1 MINFSGQTRCSTCE
15 RVYII
20 TIFQYLK
27 RVRSLCYRISWIP
40 TVPQTS
46 VFPSAMAEFFVD
58 FNGLYHKGAKLANT
72 QYFWLPYL
80 KHCLSGCRVSNCQP
94 NSIAACFSQNIGS
107 SPGFRRDETF
117 THMPMVENVHHPMF
131 ESNVFRFTRFT
142 FAFFLLKS
150 ANPRA
155 GSAQTLFILSHRVA

>member
-94 NSIAACFSQNIGS
+94 NSIAAYFSPNIGS

-117 THMPMVENVHHPMF
+117 THMFETIPWLKMF
-131 ESNVFRFTRFT
+131 ITLCLKATFSGSLDSHLRFF
-142 FAFFLLKS
+142 
-150 ANPRA
+150 
-155 GSAQTLFILSHRVA
+155 